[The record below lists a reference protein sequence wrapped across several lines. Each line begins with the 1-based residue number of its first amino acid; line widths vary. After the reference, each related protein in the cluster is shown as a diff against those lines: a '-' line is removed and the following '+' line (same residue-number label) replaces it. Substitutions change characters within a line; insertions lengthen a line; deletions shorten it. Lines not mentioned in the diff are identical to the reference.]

1 MARIISEISTSTSVK
16 AGLLPGL
23 NLPIFTKLN
32 ASAVDFNSTSGIC
45 DYDTGHISIRSGQ
58 FDDMEGP
65 AQRILMDDDDPM
77 IPRRTLRDGEK

>member
-1 MARIISEISTSTSVK
+1 MTPILMFLLGLAALMVIV
-16 AGLLPGL
+16 AGLG
-23 NLPIFTKLN
+23 IFW
-32 ASAVDFNSTSGIC
+32 A
-45 DYDTGHISIRSGQ
+45 IRNGQ